1 MKIVTLDGPSGSGK
15 GTVGRLLAQVL
26 NFNYLDS
33 GLLYRGVAILV
44 IEKDIA
50 LSDVSNI
57 EEIARN
63 MNLEFSSENNKIFL
77 DGIDVSNSIRT
88 EEISI
93 VSSKVAQLKS
103 VRAILHEIQRGYLKG
118 NGLIADGRDMGTVI
132 FPDADLKIFIT
143 ASPAARAYRRHKELL
158 GRGESV
164 SLRDLERS
172 IASRDRSD
180 SERKIS
186 PLVPAVDAIIIDTSN
201 MTVEEVKDEIVKHYR
216 ACLLY
221 TSPSPRDR
229 G

>member
-1 MKIVTLDGPSGSGK
+1 VKIVTLDGPSGSGK

-44 IEKDIA
+44 IEKGIA

-143 ASPAARAYRRHKELL
+143 ASPEARAYRRHKELL

-201 MTVEEVKDEIVKHYR
+201 MTVEEVKDEIVKHYG
-216 ACLLY
+216 A
-221 TSPSPRDR
+221 T
-229 G
+229 

>member
-57 EEIARN
+57 EEITRN

-143 ASPAARAYRRHKELL
+143 ASPEARAYRRHKELL

-216 ACLLY
+216 A
-221 TSPSPRDR
+221 T
-229 G
+229 

>member
-15 GTVGRLLAQVL
+15 GTVGRLLARVL

-33 GLLYRGVAILV
+33 GLLYRAVAILV
-44 IEKDIA
+44 IEKGIA

-93 VSSKVAQLKS
+93 VSSKVAQLKA

-143 ASPAARAYRRHKELL
+143 ASPEARAYRRYKELL

-216 ACLLY
+216 A
-221 TSPSPRDR
+221 T
-229 G
+229 

>member
-15 GTVGRLLAQVL
+15 GTVGRLLARVL

-33 GLLYRGVAILV
+33 GLLYRAVAILV
-44 IEKDIA
+44 IEKGIA

-93 VSSKVAQLKS
+93 VSSKVAQLKA

-143 ASPAARAYRRHKELL
+143 ASPEARAYRRHKELL

-216 ACLLY
+216 A
-221 TSPSPRDR
+221 T
-229 G
+229 

>member
-1 MKIVTLDGPSGSGK
+1 VKIVTLDGPSGSGK

-44 IEKDIA
+44 IEKGIA

-143 ASPAARAYRRHKELL
+143 ASPEARAYRRHKELL

-216 ACLLY
+216 A
-221 TSPSPRDR
+221 T
-229 G
+229 

>member
-33 GLLYRGVAILV
+33 GLLYRAVAILV
-44 IEKDIA
+44 IEKGIA

-216 ACLLY
+216 A
-221 TSPSPRDR
+221 T
-229 G
+229 

>member
-15 GTVGRLLAQVL
+15 GTVGRLLARVL

-33 GLLYRGVAILV
+33 GLLYRAVAILV
-44 IEKDIA
+44 IEKGIA

-216 ACLLY
+216 A
-221 TSPSPRDR
+221 T
-229 G
+229 

>member
-44 IEKDIA
+44 IEKGIA

-143 ASPAARAYRRHKELL
+143 ASPEARAYRRHKELL

-201 MTVEEVKDEIVKHYR
+201 MTVEEVKDEIVKHSR
-216 ACLLY
+216 A
-221 TSPSPRDR
+221 T
-229 G
+229 

>member
-1 MKIVTLDGPSGSGK
+1 MTIVTLDGPSGSGK

-143 ASPAARAYRRHKELL
+143 ASPEARAYRRHKELL

-186 PLVPAVDAIIIDTSN
+186 PLVPAVDAIIIDTSH
-201 MTVEEVKDEIVKHYR
+201 MTVEEVKDEIVKHYM
-216 ACLLY
+216 A
-221 TSPSPRDR
+221 T
-229 G
+229 

>member
-15 GTVGRLLAQVL
+15 GTVGRLLAREL
-26 NFNYLDS
+26 NFSYLDS
-33 GLLYRGVAILV
+33 GLLYRAVAILV
-44 IEKDIA
+44 IENCIA

-63 MNLEFSSENNKIFL
+63 MNLEFSSEDNKIFL
-77 DGIDVSNSIRT
+77 NGFDVSNSIRT
-88 EEISI
+88 EEISV
-93 VSSKVAQLKS
+93 VSSKVAQLES
-103 VRAILHEIQRGYLKG
+103 VRAILHKIQWGYLKG

-143 ASPAARAYRRHKELL
+143 ASPEARAYRRHKELL

-201 MTVEEVKDEIVKHYR
+201 MTVEEVKDEIIKHYR
-216 ACLLY
+216 A
-221 TSPSPRDR
+221 T
-229 G
+229 

>member
-15 GTVGRLLAQVL
+15 GTVGRLLAREL

-33 GLLYRGVAILV
+33 GLLYRAVAILV
-44 IEKDIA
+44 IENCIA
-50 LSDVSNI
+50 LSEVNNI

-143 ASPAARAYRRHKELL
+143 ASPEARAYRRHKELL

-216 ACLLY
+216 A
-221 TSPSPRDR
+221 T
-229 G
+229 

>member
-15 GTVGRLLAQVL
+15 GTVGRLLARVL

-33 GLLYRGVAILV
+33 GLLYRAVAILV
-44 IEKDIA
+44 IEKGIA

-63 MNLEFSSENNKIFL
+63 MNLEFSSEDNKIFL
-77 DGIDVSNSIRT
+77 EGFDVSNSIRT

-143 ASPAARAYRRHKELL
+143 ASPEARAYRRYKELL

-216 ACLLY
+216 A
-221 TSPSPRDR
+221 T
-229 G
+229 

>member
-33 GLLYRGVAILV
+33 GLLYRAVAMLV
-44 IEKDIA
+44 IEKGIA

-143 ASPAARAYRRHKELL
+143 ASPEARAYRRHKELL

-216 ACLLY
+216 A
-221 TSPSPRDR
+221 T
-229 G
+229 

>member
-1 MKIVTLDGPSGSGK
+1 MTIVTLDGPSGSGK

-57 EEIARN
+57 EEIVRN

-88 EEISI
+88 EEIST

-216 ACLLY
+216 A
-221 TSPSPRDR
+221 T
-229 G
+229 

>member
-15 GTVGRLLAQVL
+15 GTVGRLLARVL

-33 GLLYRGVAILV
+33 GLLYRAVAILV
-44 IEKDIA
+44 IEKGIA

-63 MNLEFSSENNKIFL
+63 MNLEFSSEDNKIFL
-77 DGIDVSNSIRT
+77 EGFDVSNSIRT

-216 ACLLY
+216 A
-221 TSPSPRDR
+221 T
-229 G
+229 

>member
-15 GTVGRLLAQVL
+15 GTVGRLLAHVL

-33 GLLYRGVAILV
+33 GLLYRAVAILV
-44 IEKDIA
+44 IEKGIA

-216 ACLLY
+216 A
-221 TSPSPRDR
+221 T
-229 G
+229 

>member
-33 GLLYRGVAILV
+33 GLLYRAVAILV
-44 IEKDIA
+44 IEKGIA

-88 EEISI
+88 EEISV
-93 VSSKVAQLKS
+93 VSSKVAQLES
-103 VRAILHEIQRGYLKG
+103 VRAILHKIQRGYLKG

-143 ASPAARAYRRHKELL
+143 ASPEARAYRRHKELL

-216 ACLLY
+216 A
-221 TSPSPRDR
+221 T
-229 G
+229 

>member
-15 GTVGRLLAQVL
+15 GTVGRLLAREL
-26 NFNYLDS
+26 NFSYLDS
-33 GLLYRGVAILV
+33 GLLYRAVAILV

-143 ASPAARAYRRHKELL
+143 ASSEARAYRRHKELL

-186 PLVPAVDAIIIDTSN
+186 PLVPAVDAIIIDTSH
-201 MTVEEVKDEIVKHYR
+201 MTVEEVRDEIVKHYM
-216 ACLLY
+216 A
-221 TSPSPRDR
+221 T
-229 G
+229 

>member
-44 IEKDIA
+44 IENCIA
-50 LSDVSNI
+50 LSEVNNI
-57 EEIARN
+57 EGIARN

-143 ASPAARAYRRHKELL
+143 ASPEARAYRRHKELL

-216 ACLLY
+216 A
-221 TSPSPRDR
+221 T
-229 G
+229 

>member
-15 GTVGRLLAQVL
+15 GTVGRLLARIL

-33 GLLYRGVAILV
+33 GLLYRAVAIQA
-44 IEKDIA
+44 IKNDIV
-50 LSDVSNI
+50 LSDVNNI
-57 EEIARN
+57 EEIARC
-63 MNLEFSSENNKIFL
+63 MNLEFSLEDNKIFL
-77 DGIDVSNSIRT
+77 NGFDVSNLIRT
-88 EEISI
+88 EDISI

-103 VRAILHEIQRGYLKG
+103 VRAILHDIQRSYLKG

-143 ASPAARAYRRHKELL
+143 ASQEARAYRRHKELL

-201 MTVEEVKDEIVKHYR
+201 MTVEEVKDEIVKHYM
-216 ACLLY
+216 A
-221 TSPSPRDR
+221 T
-229 G
+229 

>member
-33 GLLYRGVAILV
+33 GLLYRAVAILV
-44 IEKDIA
+44 IEKGIA

-88 EEISI
+88 EKISI

-143 ASPAARAYRRHKELL
+143 ASPAARAYRRYKELL

-201 MTVEEVKDEIVKHYR
+201 MTVEEVKDKIVKHYR
-216 ACLLY
+216 A
-221 TSPSPRDR
+221 T
-229 G
+229 

>member
-15 GTVGRLLAQVL
+15 GTVGRLLAREL
-26 NFNYLDS
+26 NFSYLDS
-33 GLLYRGVAILV
+33 GLLYRAVAILV
-44 IEKDIA
+44 IEKGIA

-143 ASPAARAYRRHKELL
+143 ASPEARAYRRHKELL

-201 MTVEEVKDEIVKHYR
+201 MTVEEVKDEIIRHYR
-216 ACLLY
+216 A
-221 TSPSPRDR
+221 T
-229 G
+229 

>member
-15 GTVGRLLAQVL
+15 GTVGRLLARVL

-33 GLLYRGVAILV
+33 GLLYRAVAILV
-44 IEKDIA
+44 IEKGIA

-143 ASPAARAYRRHKELL
+143 ASPEARAYRRHKELL

-216 ACLLY
+216 S
-221 TSPSPRDR
+221 T
-229 G
+229 

>member
-33 GLLYRGVAILV
+33 GLLYRAVAILV
-44 IEKDIA
+44 IEKGIA

-63 MNLEFSSENNKIFL
+63 MNLEFSSEDNKIFL
-77 DGIDVSNSIRT
+77 NGFDVSNSIRT

-216 ACLLY
+216 A
-221 TSPSPRDR
+221 T
-229 G
+229 

>member
-93 VSSKVAQLKS
+93 VSSKVAQLKA

-143 ASPAARAYRRHKELL
+143 ASPEARAYRRHKELL

-186 PLVPAVDAIIIDTSN
+186 PLVPAVAAIIIDTSN

-216 ACLLY
+216 A
-221 TSPSPRDR
+221 T
-229 G
+229 

>member
-33 GLLYRGVAILV
+33 GLLYRAVAILV

-57 EEIARN
+57 EEIARSV
-63 MNLEFSSENNKIFL
+63 NLEFSSENNKIFL

-143 ASPAARAYRRHKELL
+143 ASPEARAYRRHKELL

-186 PLVPAVDAIIIDTSN
+186 PLVPAVDAVIIDTSN

-216 ACLLY
+216 A
-221 TSPSPRDR
+221 T
-229 G
+229 

>member
-15 GTVGRLLAQVL
+15 GTVGRLLAREL

-33 GLLYRGVAILV
+33 GLLYRAVAILV
-44 IEKDIA
+44 IENCIA
-50 LSDVSNI
+50 LTEVNNI
-57 EEIARN
+57 EGIARN

-143 ASPAARAYRRHKELL
+143 ASPEARAYRRHKELL

-201 MTVEEVKDEIVKHYR
+201 MTVEEVKDKIVKHYR
-216 ACLLY
+216 A
-221 TSPSPRDR
+221 T
-229 G
+229 

>member
-15 GTVGRLLAQVL
+15 GTVGRLLAHVL

-33 GLLYRGVAILV
+33 GLLYRAVAILV
-44 IEKDIA
+44 IEKGIA
-50 LSDVSNI
+50 LSGVSNI

-88 EEISI
+88 EKISI

-186 PLVPAVDAIIIDTSN
+186 P
-201 MTVEEVKDEIVKHYR
+201 
-216 ACLLY
+216 
-221 TSPSPRDR
+221 
-229 G
+229 

>member
-1 MKIVTLDGPSGSGK
+1 MTIVTLDGPSGSGK

-143 ASPAARAYRRHKELL
+143 ASPEARAYRRYKELL
-158 GRGESV
+158 GRSESV
-164 SLRDLERS
+164 SLRDLEKS

-186 PLVPAVDAIIIDTSN
+186 PLVPAVDAIIIDTSH
-201 MTVEEVKDEIVKHYR
+201 MTVEEVKDEIVKHYM
-216 ACLLY
+216 A
-221 TSPSPRDR
+221 T
-229 G
+229 

>member
-33 GLLYRGVAILV
+33 GLLYRAVAILV
-44 IEKDIA
+44 IETGIA

-143 ASPAARAYRRHKELL
+143 ASPEARAYRRHKELL

-164 SLRDLERS
+164 SLRDLKRS

-186 PLVPAVDAIIIDTSN
+186 PLGPAVDAIIIDTSN

-216 ACLLY
+216 A
-221 TSPSPRDR
+221 T
-229 G
+229 

>member
-15 GTVGRLLAQVL
+15 GTVGRLLAREL
-26 NFNYLDS
+26 NFSYLDS
-33 GLLYRGVAILV
+33 GLLYRAVAILV
-44 IEKDIA
+44 IEKGIA

-63 MNLEFSSENNKIFL
+63 MNLEFSPENNKIFL

-143 ASPAARAYRRHKELL
+143 ASPEARAYRRHKELL

-216 ACLLY
+216 A
-221 TSPSPRDR
+221 T
-229 G
+229 

>member
-33 GLLYRGVAILV
+33 GLLYRAVAILV

-143 ASPAARAYRRHKELL
+143 ASPEARAYRRHKELL

-216 ACLLY
+216 A
-221 TSPSPRDR
+221 T
-229 G
+229 

>member
-15 GTVGRLLAQVL
+15 GTVGRLLAREL

-33 GLLYRGVAILV
+33 GLLYRAVAILV
-44 IEKDIA
+44 IENCIA
-50 LSDVSNI
+50 LSEVNNI

-143 ASPAARAYRRHKELL
+143 ASPEARAYRRHKELL

-201 MTVEEVKDEIVKHYR
+201 MTVEEVKDKIVKHYR
-216 ACLLY
+216 A
-221 TSPSPRDR
+221 T
-229 G
+229 

>member
-15 GTVGRLLAQVL
+15 GTVGRLLAREL

-33 GLLYRGVAILV
+33 GLLYRAVAILV
-44 IEKDIA
+44 IENCIA
-50 LSDVSNI
+50 LTEVNNI
-57 EEIARN
+57 EGIARN

-143 ASPAARAYRRHKELL
+143 ASPEARAYRRHKELL

-216 ACLLY
+216 A
-221 TSPSPRDR
+221 T
-229 G
+229 

>member
-93 VSSKVAQLKS
+93 VSSKVAQLKA

-143 ASPAARAYRRHKELL
+143 ASPEARAYRRHKELL

-216 ACLLY
+216 A
-221 TSPSPRDR
+221 T
-229 G
+229 

>member
-15 GTVGRLLAQVL
+15 GTVGRLLAREL
-26 NFNYLDS
+26 NFSYLDS
-33 GLLYRGVAILV
+33 GLLYRAVAILV

-143 ASPAARAYRRHKELL
+143 ASSEARAYRRHKELL

-186 PLVPAVDAIIIDTSN
+186 PLVPAVDAIIIDTSH
-201 MTVEEVKDEIVKHYR
+201 MTVEEVKDEIVKHYM
-216 ACLLY
+216 A
-221 TSPSPRDR
+221 T
-229 G
+229 